1 MKNISAMKNMLRIFL
16 LSALAIS
23 MATGAYAYKN
33 PGTAKNQAAKSTK
46 AAGCAAGAAFTDLNI
61 NNVRARINTGGD
73 MWWDLLDV
81 ARYFIPKNSL
91 KTSMFSASLWIGG
104 LDVNGQLK
112 LAAQRYRGDGND
124 YWPGPLTIDG
134 KASVEADVCTQY
146 DKHFIITRA
155 EVDQFIAWF
164 NDKESYPDYTIPKAI
179 LDWPAHGDITRNQ
192 SYYLA
197 PFWDEDG
204 DGNYDPYQGDYP
216 YYDLDNSLCP
226 RNPEN
231 LFKPPAPTMEDMLGI
246 VEGGILSD
254 QVIKGDQTIWW
265 VFNDKGNIH
274 SETQGSPI
282 GMEIRAQAFAFA
294 TNDEINNMTFYS
306 YEIINRSTFR
316 LTETY
321 FSQWVDTDLG
331 DAWDDYV
338 GCDVMRGLG
347 YCYNGK
353 AIDGTGKDDHYGAQP
368 PAVGVDFF
376 QGPYMDADGID
387 NPRIGPDGNPLCDVS
402 INGVNFG
409 DSIVDNERF
418 GMRRFVYHNNL
429 GGYWAMTDPDV
440 AAEYYNFLRG
450 IWKDGIK
457 MRYGGNAHPNS
468 GATGPDCDFMFPSDT
483 DPCNWGTGGI
493 QPAGYITGAGGSG
506 DKWTE
511 ETAGNEPY
519 DRRFMQ
525 SAGPFTL
532 EPGAVNYITVGIP
545 WARAAS
551 GGPFQSVELLR
562 QVDDKAQ
569 SLFDNCFKVVDG
581 PDAPDLIA
589 QELDREVILYISNRK
604 TSNNYLESYQEI
616 EPNIP
621 EFVIETKT
629 DYVFDTLTGQYNQV
643 ITSDTTVYDR
653 YFRFEGYEI
662 YQVADGDVDVSEL
675 GDIDVARLV
684 AQCDIENGVSRLTN
698 FYYNEELQA
707 SVPVLEVQGEDRGIR
722 HSFRI
727 LEDQF
732 ASGDR
737 RLVNHK
743 QYYYIAIA
751 YAYNNYK
758 TYIPDDPA
766 YYDGQKKPY
775 LAGRKS
781 ATGRIQSITVIPHI
795 PAPEAGGTI
804 LNAAY
809 GDGPKIT
816 RIEGQGNGGL
826 ELNLTQESID
836 ELMAKTAPPYIIE
849 NPTYENGFGPVN
861 IKVIDPLKVKPGNY
875 TLRFNVVGSINTA
888 TWTLTNT
895 DNGESWESESD
906 ISRVNEQL
914 FPEMGL
920 SVGIS
925 QIRFPGDTLGRN
937 NGYIN
942 SSISFDDSTKPWL
955 GGIADRDDPGPF
967 NWIRSGVLEDQDNP
981 ANNDWKTGSPFDP
994 FEDYEKVV
1002 NGTWGPYS
1010 LCAQNSD
1017 DPYGPALDGPSRTLA
1032 KLQNLQSIDVVYTA
1046 DRSKWTRCPIVE
1058 MSPDRNL
1065 AQGGARR
1072 FSLRESPS
1080 VDKDGNPATLGS
1092 GPSDNP
1098 EDPNYISDKGM
1109 GWFPGYAI
1117 NVETGERLN
1126 VFFGENSWYG
1136 QYNGR
1141 DMLWNPSPV
1150 IAGIYDMPFGGMHYT
1165 YVLGHGS
1172 GLEPGYP
1179 EYDAP
1184 AYDAGAWARGLLAGQ
1199 DFEKRYVY
1207 ANVMWV
1213 NIPVHNFNVEFLSTD
1228 ATVKIRVARP
1238 YARNW
1243 STYGADPAQNENWPM
1258 YTFTTDDIATTTDN
1272 TSAAI
1277 EALDIINVVPNPYYG
1292 YSDYETNQLDNRV
1305 KFTNLPEKCTVTI
1318 YNISGTLIRQFSKD
1332 DGSTFL
1338 DWDLKNSAGI
1348 PIAGGIYL
1356 IHVDVPGVG
1365 EKVVKWF
1372 GTLRPVDL
1380 NSF

>member
-1 MKNISAMKNMLRIFL
+1 MLRIFL
-16 LSALAIS
+16 LSFLAIS

-33 PGTAKNQAAKSTK
+33 PGTAKNQANRSTK
-46 AAGCAAGAAFTDLNI
+46 AAGCAAASAFTDLNI

-112 LAAQRYRGDGND
+112 LAAQRYRGNGND

-134 KASVEADVCTQY
+134 KASIDPDVCTQY
-146 DKHFIITRA
+146 DKHFVITRA
-155 EVDQFIAWF
+155 EIDQFIAWF
-164 NDKESYPDYTIPKAI
+164 NDKESYPDYTIPKSI
-179 LDWPAHGDITRNQ
+179 LDWPAHGDISRNQ

-226 RNPEN
+226 RNEEN

-246 VEGGILSD
+246 VKGGILAD
-254 QVIKGDQTIWW
+254 QVIKGDQTLWW

-274 SETQGSPI
+274 SETQGAPI

-321 FSQWVDTDLG
+321 FSQWVDTDVG
-331 DAWDDYV
+331 YAYDDYV
-338 GCDVMRGLG
+338 GCDVQRGLG
-347 YCYNGK
+347 YCYNGN

-368 PAVGVDFF
+368 PAIGVDFF
-376 QGPYMDADGID
+376 QGPYMDPDGLD
-387 NPRIGPDGNPLCDVS
+387 NPRIGPDGKPLCDVS

-429 GGYWAMTDPDV
+429 GGYWAMTDPSD
-440 AAEYYNFLRG
+440 APEYYNLLRG

-468 GATGPDCDFMFPSDT
+468 GATGPDCDFMFPADT

-506 DKWTE
+506 VVWTE

-551 GGPFQSVELLR
+551 GGPFASVELLR
-562 QVDDKAQ
+562 LVDDKAQ

-581 PDAPDLIA
+581 PDAPDLVA
-589 QELDREVILYISNRK
+589 QELDREIILYISNRK
-604 TSNNYLESYQEI
+604 TSNNYLEAYQEL

-621 EFVIETKT
+621 ESAIETQT
-629 DYVFDTLTGQYNQV
+629 NYIYDTLTGQYTQEIV
-643 ITSDTTVYDR
+643 TDTIVYDR
-653 YFRFEGYEI
+653 YYRFEGYQI
-662 YQVADGDVDVSEL
+662 FQVANSDVDVSEI
-675 GDIDVARLV
+675 GDVNVSRLV
-684 AQCDIENGVSRLTN
+684 AQCDIENGVARLTN
-698 FYYNEELQA
+698 YYYNEALES
-707 SVPVLEVQGEDRGIR
+707 SVPVLEVNGEDKGIR

-758 TYIPDDPA
+758 TYIQDDPQ
-766 YYDGQKKPY
+766 YFDGQKKPY

-781 ATGRIQSITVIPHI
+781 AVGRIQSITAIPHL
-795 PAPEAGGTI
+795 PSPEAGGTV
-804 LNAAY
+804 LNSSY

-816 RIEGQGNGGL
+816 RIEGKGNGGL

-861 IKVIDPLKVKPGNY
+861 IKVIDPLNVKPGNY
-875 TLRFNVVGSINTA
+875 TLRFNVEGSINTA
-888 TWTLTNT
+888 TWILTNN
-895 DNGESWESESD
+895 DNGQTWESESD

-914 FPEMGL
+914 FPELGL
-920 SVGIS
+920 SVGIN

-942 SSISFDDSTKPWL
+942 SSLSFADSTKPWL

-967 NWIRSGVLEDQDNP
+967 NWIRAGVLEDPDNA

-994 FEDYEKVV
+994 NEDYEKVV

-1032 KLQNLQSIDVVYTA
+1032 KLQNLHSVDIVYTP
-1046 DRSKWTRCPIVE
+1046 DRSKWTRCPVVE

-1072 FSLRESPS
+1072 FALRESPS
-1080 VDKDGNPATLGS
+1080 IDKDGNPAVPGS

-1117 NVETGERLN
+1117 NLETGERLN
-1126 VFFGENSWYG
+1126 VFYGENSWYG

-1150 IAGIYDMPFGGMHYT
+1150 IASIYDMPFGGMHYT

-1172 GLEPGYP
+1172 GIEPGYP

-1184 AYDAGAWARGLLAGQ
+1184 AYDAGAWARGLLGGQ
-1199 DFEKRYVY
+1199 DFERRYVY

-1213 NIPVHNFNVEFLSTD
+1213 NIPVHNFDVEFLSTE
-1228 ATVKIRVARP
+1228 AHVKIRVARP

-1243 STYGADPAQNENWPM
+1243 STYGADPAQNDNWPM
-1258 YTFTTDDIATTTDN
+1258 YTFTTDDIATSKNNTT
-1272 TSAAI
+1272 AAI

-1292 YSDYETNQLDNRV
+1292 YSHYETNQLDNRV
-1305 KFTNLPEKCTVTI
+1305 KFTNLPERCTITI
-1318 YNISGTLIRQFSKD
+1318 YNISGTRIRQFSKD
-1332 DGSTFL
+1332 DASTFL
-1338 DWDLKNSAGI
+1338 DWDLKNQAGI

>member
-1 MKNISAMKNMLRIFL
+1 MKNILRILLLTFL
-16 LSALAIS
+16 TVAVSA
-23 MATGAYAYKN
+23 GAYAYKN
-33 PGTAKNQAAKSTK
+33 PGTTTKKAPK

-112 LAAQRYRGDGND
+112 LAAQRYRGNGND
-124 YWPGPLTIDG
+124 YWPGPLSIDG
-134 KASVEADVCTQY
+134 KASIDADVCTKY
-146 DKHFIITRA
+146 DKLFRMTRA
-155 EVDQFIAWF
+155 EIDQFVAWW
-164 NDKESYPDYTIPKAI
+164 NDPESFPNYTIPNSI
-179 LDWPAHGDITRNQ
+179 LEWPAHGDISKNQ

-231 LFKPPAPTMEDMLGI
+231 LFKPPAPTMEDMLGV
-246 VEGGILSD
+246 VEGGILAD
-254 QVIKGDQTIWW
+254 QVIKGDQTLWW

-274 SETQGSPI
+274 SETQGAPI

-338 GCDVMRGLG
+338 GCDVQRGLG
-347 YCYNGK
+347 YCYNGT
-353 AIDGTGKDDHYGAQP
+353 AVDGTGNDDHYGAQP

-376 QGPYMDADGID
+376 QGPYMDADGLD
-387 NPRIGPDGNPLCDVS
+387 NQRIGPDGNPLCDVS
-402 INGVNFG
+402 INGINFG

-429 GGYWAMTDPDV
+429 GGYWAQTDPDD
-440 AAEYYNFLRG
+440 APEYYNLLRG
-450 IWKDGIK
+450 IWKDGIQ
-457 MRYGGNAHPNS
+457 MQYGGNAHPNS
-468 GATGPDCDFMFPSDT
+468 GANGPVCDFMFPSDT
-483 DPCNWGTGGI
+483 DPCNWGTGGV

-506 DKWTE
+506 EKWTE

-551 GGPFQSVELLR
+551 GGAFASVELLR
-562 QVDDKAQ
+562 VVDDKCQ
-569 SLFDNCFKVVDG
+569 SLFDNCFKVLDG
-581 PDAPDLIA
+581 PDAPDLVA

-604 TSNNYLESYQEI
+604 TSNNYQEGYEEI
-616 EPNIP
+616 DPNIP
-621 EFVIETKT
+621 EDKISAQT
-629 DYVFDTLTGQYNQV
+629 DYVYDTNTGQYEQV
-643 ITSDTTVYDR
+643 ITFDTVVYDR
-653 YFRFEGYEI
+653 YYRFEGYQI
-662 YQVADGDVDVSEL
+662 YQVADGDVDVSEI
-675 GDIDVARLV
+675 GDVDVARLV

-698 FYYNEELQA
+698 YYYDEELQS
-707 SVPVLEVQGEDRGIR
+707 SVPVLEVQGKDRGIS
-722 HSFRI
+722 HSFQI
-727 LEDQF
+727 FEDQF

-758 TYIPDDPA
+758 TYIPDDPTN
-766 YYDGQKKPY
+766 YDGQKIPY

-781 ATGRIQSITVIPHI
+781 PIGRIQSITVIPHK
-795 PAPEAGGTI
+795 PAPESGGTVMHS
-804 LNAAY
+804 AY
-809 GDGPKIT
+809 GDGPEIT

-826 ELNLTQESID
+826 ELELTQASID
-836 ELMAKTAPPYIIE
+836 ELMKKTAPPYIIE
-849 NPTYENGFGPVN
+849 NPTYENGLGPINV
-861 IKVIDPLKVKPGNY
+861 KVVDPLKVQPGNF
-875 TLRFNVVGSINTA
+875 TLKFNVENSINNA
-888 TWTLTNT
+888 TWTLINN
-895 DNGESWESESD
+895 DNGETWDSEVSID
-906 ISRVNEQL
+906 QVNEQL
-914 FPEMGL
+914 FTDLGL
-920 SVGIS
+920 SIQIQ
-925 QIRFPGDTLGRN
+925 QIRYPGDTLGRN

-942 SSISFDDSTKPWL
+942 SSISFNDSTKQWL
-955 GGIADRDDPGPF
+955 TGIADRDDPGPF
-967 NWIRSGVLEDQDNP
+967 NWIRAGVLNDEENP
-981 ANNDWKTGSPFDP
+981 SNNDWKTGSPFDP
-994 FEDYEKVV
+994 EEDYE
-1002 NGTWGPYS
+1002 NIISGTWSPYS
-1010 LCAQNSD
+1010 LAAQDSD
-1017 DPYGPALDGPSRTLA
+1017 DDFGPAFDGPSKSLS
-1032 KLQNLQSIDVVYTA
+1032 KMSYLHSIDVVYTS
-1046 DRSKWTRCPIVE
+1046 DRSKWSRVPVVE
-1058 MSPDRNL
+1058 MCPDANL
-1065 AQGGARR
+1065 SQGGVER
-1072 FSLRESPS
+1072 FSLRAAQS
-1080 VDKDGNPATLGS
+1080 VDKDGNPAPVGS

-1098 EDPNYISDKGM
+1098 EDPNYISETGM

-1126 VFFGENSWYG
+1126 LFFGENSWRG
-1136 QYNGR
+1136 QYNGA

-1150 IAGIYDMPFGGMHYT
+1150 VASIFDVIFGGMHYT
-1165 YVLGHGS
+1165 YVLGHNS
-1172 GLEPGYP
+1172 GIETGYP

-1184 AYDAGAWARGLLAGQ
+1184 AYDAGAWAAELLAGQ

-1213 NIPVHNFNVEFLSTD
+1213 NIPLHNFESELLSTD
-1228 ATVKIRVARP
+1228 AKVRIRVARP
-1238 YARNW
+1238 YQKNW
-1243 STYGADPAQNENWPM
+1243 STYGADNPVNGNFPM
-1258 YTFTTDDIATTTDN
+1258 YTFTTDDIAASSENN
-1272 TSAAI
+1272 TAAI

-1305 KFTNLPEKCTVTI
+1305 KFTNLPERCTITI
-1318 YNISGTLIRQFSKD
+1318 FNISGTEIRQFSKD
-1332 DGSTFL
+1332 DASTFL
-1338 DWDLKNSAGI
+1338 DWDLKNHAGI

-1365 EKVVKWF
+1365 EKVLKWF
-1372 GTLRPVDL
+1372 GSLRPVDL